1 MQGACS
7 VDALRSYRYNRYT
20 MNKTIELTVL
30 TSFGCSSCKLFLAFW
45 DTVKG
50 DWPNVQFE
58 EIDMLT
64 EYGQALLI
72 KHHAFASPAII
83 INDALFSAGG
93 FQEEKFLTTLA
104 ELSLP

>member
-1 MQGACS
+1 
-7 VDALRSYRYNRYT
+7 
-20 MNKTIELTVL
+20 MNKAIELKVL
-30 TSFGCSSCKLFLAFW
+30 TSFGCGSCKLFLTFW

-64 EYGQALLI
+64 EYGQTLLM

-83 INDALFSAGG
+83 VNDALFSAGG
-93 FQEEKFLTTLA
+93 FQKEKFLSMLK
-104 ELSLP
+104 ELSPP